1 MAGTQ
6 ESLPIPLPGD
16 FVPTELKRYG
26 LKSGHTRPLVSVGKV
41 EGVYQPAHRT
51 HPRTAWRWPEL
62 QWCEAAEFVLGLA
75 LDVDDPDAFAVARAK
90 HLDGG
95 KGLPEP
101 SVSVVRRENHHAH
114 AVYVLR
120 SPVYTGKGASWRPQ
134 GELRRY
140 ASWATHLGA
149 NDATPSL
156 AHNPMRTQ
164 AAPLENWQTVWG
176 RHQSYT
182 LRELTACID
191 TGWRIK
197 PLPTRITSLT
207 AVAVGERYISLLR
220 ALGSW
225 YGKPSNWWA
234 DEDDLRAHAV
244 GLNNLMPLPL
254 PLIEV
259 TSLVRSLFRRQRR
272 RLESGEQQET
282 FSRIQAA
289 RGRCKRGYR
298 KADKAAVAALAAAG
312 HTAKHIAQEL
322 GIHVNTAKSMAH
334 EHRLKR
340 IDVEAKH
347 CQALHEAGHSIRH
360 IAALTGL
367 TRQTIDRRLAR

>member
-1 MAGTQ
+1 
-6 ESLPIPLPGD
+6 
-16 FVPTELKRYG
+16 
-26 LKSGHTRPLVSVGKV
+26 
-41 EGVYQPAHRT
+41 
-51 HPRTAWRWPEL
+51 
-62 QWCEAAEFVLGLA
+62 
-75 LDVDDPDAFAVARAK
+75 
-90 HLDGG
+90 
-95 KGLPEP
+95 
-101 SVSVVRRENHHAH
+101 
-114 AVYVLR
+114 
-120 SPVYTGKGASWRPQ
+120 
-134 GELRRY
+134 
-140 ASWATHLGA
+140 
-149 NDATPSL
+149 
-156 AHNPMRTQ
+156 
-164 AAPLENWQTVWG
+164 
-176 RHQSYT
+176 
-182 LRELTACID
+182 
-191 TGWRIK
+191 
-197 PLPTRITSLT
+197 
-207 AVAVGERYISLLR
+207 
-220 ALGSW
+220 
-225 YGKPSNWWA
+225 
-234 DEDDLRAHAV
+234 
-244 GLNNLMPLPL
+244 MPLPL